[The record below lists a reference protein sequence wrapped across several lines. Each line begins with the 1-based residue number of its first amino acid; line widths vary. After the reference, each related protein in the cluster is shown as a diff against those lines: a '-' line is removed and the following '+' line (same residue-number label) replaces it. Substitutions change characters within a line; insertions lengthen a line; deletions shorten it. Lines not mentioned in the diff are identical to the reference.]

1 MGFEDER
8 YTNSLPQRK
17 QSYQIFS
24 TRERKGFKLVAK
36 RTEARPFLTHREGGR
51 GRGCEGR
58 DRPRK
63 RGRKGKE
70 EEEGTTHPTFRISA
84 DPPFR
89 EKHIPL
95 FLNTEH
101 EAKQS
106 AWIAARVPP
115 CHAFEQQ
122 DAGGMESRCSGVSA
136 PTLHSPPWKDVKDY
150 LCYLP
155 GKRQDILLKDEW
167 KMSTKS

>member
-106 AWIAARVPP
+106 A
-115 CHAFEQQ
+115 
-122 DAGGMESRCSGVSA
+122 
-136 PTLHSPPWKDVKDY
+136 
-150 LCYLP
+150 
-155 GKRQDILLKDEW
+155 
-167 KMSTKS
+167 